1 MGREPLTDAAARQH
15 ELRGLHAVEV
25 HDLVA
30 AVTAHMNTDHPE
42 DNLLIVRALGGIPEA
57 SGASMTGYDET
68 GAHFEVTA
76 PAGTS
81 SVTVPWSEPI
91 LERGTIRREVVRMY
105 NEACSILGV
114 TARGE
119 GDH

>member
-1 MGREPLTDAAARQH
+1 MTSEHTSAPSPVAPPVQ
-15 ELRGLHAVEV
+15 
-25 HDLVA
+25 A
-30 AVTAHMNTDHPE
+30 AVIGHMNGDHPE